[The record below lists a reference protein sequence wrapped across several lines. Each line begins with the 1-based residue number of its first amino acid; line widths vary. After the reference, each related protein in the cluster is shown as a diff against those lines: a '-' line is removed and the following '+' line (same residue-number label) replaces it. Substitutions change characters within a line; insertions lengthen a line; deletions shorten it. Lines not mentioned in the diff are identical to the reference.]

1 MRVLVVDGSAAVSVR
16 MVALLREARHEVV
29 GMAATA
35 EAALDQA
42 QVLRPDVIVV
52 DPQLSDRSGLEVIAA
67 LRERAPVAVLVVLS
81 SDPQPRY
88 RLHCQANGADYFFDK
103 ASEFDS
109 VAATLAVAA
118 ARSQR

>member
-35 EAALDQA
+35 EAAMAQA
-42 QVLRPDVIVV
+42 RALRPEVIVV
-52 DPQLSDRSGLEVIAA
+52 DPHLSDLSGPEVIGA
-67 LRERAPVAVLVVLS
+67 LRERAPVALLLVLT

-88 RLHCQANGADYFFDK
+88 RHQCQAQGADYFFDK
-103 ASEFDS
+103 AREFES
-109 VAATLAVAA
+109 VASTLAVAE
-118 ARSQR
+118 ARSRR